1 MKTMITLL
9 LFTFISLTDFGQ
21 SYQPLPTSNAMWR
34 ENSTGF
40 QCSCC
45 SDYQYT
51 ITGDTVINTITYH
64 KLQKTGVNFLED
76 VIGNCTSNA
85 YSVNQYKGCFRND
98 STNKLV
104 YYIPEFTS
112 NETVLYDFNLSIGDT
127 VPPSPLNYNGNFIN
141 IVTDIDT
148 VFLGG
153 VYRKRFKLD
162 SCFLE
167 QLYYIEG
174 IGSTYGLL
182 SPTMCPFEAFYN
194 LQCFTNNSLPVYPN
208 STTSCSSVTANLESL
223 ETNQFS
229 ISPNPTSGA
238 LFITTNLLA
247 YDISIFNSIGQ
258 LIQKKSI
265 HSNST
270 FLDISN
276 LPAGALLIQFS
287 DNNKVLY
294 KQTIIRQ

>member
-9 LFTFISLTDFGQ
+9 LFTFISLAGFGQ
-21 SYQPLPTSNAMWR
+21 AYQPLPTSNAMWR
-34 ENSTGF
+34 ENSYGF

-51 ITGDTVINTITYH
+51 ITGDTVINMLTYH

-76 VIGNCTSNA
+76 VTGNCTSNA
-85 YSVNQYKGCFRND
+85 YNANQYKGCFRND

-104 YYIPEFTS
+104 YFIDAFTS

-127 VPPSPLNYNGNFIN
+127 VPPSPLNFNGNFVN

-162 SCFLE
+162 SCWFE

-208 STTSCSSVTANLESL
+208 STTSCSSFTANIESV
-223 ETNQFS
+223 EKHQFS

-238 LFITTNLLA
+238 LFINTTLDS
-247 YDISIFNSIGQ
+247 YDIIVFNSIGQ
-258 LIQKKSI
+258 IIQKKNV

-276 LPAGALLIQFS
+276 LTAGVYLIQFS

-294 KQTIIRQ
+294 KETIIRH

>member
-1 MKTMITLL
+1 
-9 LFTFISLTDFGQ
+9 
-21 SYQPLPTSNAMWR
+21 
-34 ENSTGF
+34 
-40 QCSCC
+40 
-45 SDYQYT
+45 
-51 ITGDTVINTITYH
+51 
-64 KLQKTGVNFLED
+64 
-76 VIGNCTSNA
+76 
-85 YSVNQYKGCFRND
+85 
-98 STNKLV
+98 
-104 YYIPEFTS
+104 
-112 NETVLYDFNLSIGDT
+112 
-127 VPPSPLNYNGNFIN
+127 
-141 IVTDIDT
+141 
-148 VFLGG
+148 
-153 VYRKRFKLD
+153 
-162 SCFLE
+162 
-167 QLYYIEG
+167 
-174 IGSTYGLL
+174 
-182 SPTMCPFEAFYN
+182 MCPFEAIYN

-238 LFITTNLLA
+238 LFITTNLLS

>member
-1 MKTMITLL
+1 MITLL
-9 LFTFISLTDFGQ
+9 LFTFISLAGFGQ
-21 SYQPLPTSNAMWR
+21 AYQPLPTSNAMWR
-34 ENSTGF
+34 ENSYGF

-51 ITGDTVINTITYH
+51 ITGDTVINMLTYH

-76 VIGNCTSNA
+76 VTGNCTSNA
-85 YSVNQYKGCFRND
+85 YNANQYKGCFRND

-104 YYIPEFTS
+104 YFIDAFTS

-127 VPPSPLNYNGNFIN
+127 VPPSPLNFNGNFVN

-153 VYRKRFKLD
+153 VNRKRFKLD
-162 SCFLE
+162 SCWFE

-182 SPTMCPFEAFYN
+182 SPTMCPFEGFYN

-208 STTSCSSVTANLESL
+208 STTSCSSVIANIESV
-223 ETNQFS
+223 ETHQFS

-238 LFITTNLLA
+238 LFITTTLDS
-247 YDISIFNSIGQ
+247 YDISVFNSLGQ
-258 LIQKKSI
+258 IIQKKKN

-276 LPAGALLIQFS
+276 LPEGVYLIQFS
-287 DNNKVLY
+287 DNNNVLY
-294 KQTIIRQ
+294 KETIIRQ

>member
-1 MKTMITLL
+1 MITLL
-9 LFTFISLTDFGQ
+9 LFTFISLAGFGQ
-21 SYQPLPTSNAMWR
+21 AYQPLPTSNAMWR
-34 ENSTGF
+34 ENSYGF

-51 ITGDTVINTITYH
+51 ITGDTVINMLTYH

-76 VIGNCTSNA
+76 VTGNCTSNA
-85 YSVNQYKGCFRND
+85 YNANQYKGCFRND

-104 YYIPEFTS
+104 YFIDAFTS

-127 VPPSPLNYNGNFIN
+127 VPPSPLNFNSNFVN

-153 VYRKRFKLD
+153 VNRKRFKLD
-162 SCFLE
+162 SCWFE

-208 STTSCSSVTANLESL
+208 STTSCSSVIANIESI
-223 ETNQFS
+223 ETHQFS

-238 LFITTNLLA
+238 LFITTTLDS
-247 YDISIFNSIGQ
+247 YDISVFNSLGQ
-258 LIQKKSI
+258 IIQKKKS

-276 LPAGALLIQFS
+276 LPEGVYLIQFS
-287 DNNKVLY
+287 DNNNVLY
-294 KQTIIRQ
+294 KETIIRQ